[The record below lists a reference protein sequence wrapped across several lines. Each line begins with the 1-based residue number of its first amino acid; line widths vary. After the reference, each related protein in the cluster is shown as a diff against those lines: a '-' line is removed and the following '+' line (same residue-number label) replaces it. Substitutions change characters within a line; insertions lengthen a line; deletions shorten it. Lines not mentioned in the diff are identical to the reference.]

1 MGAVD
6 GKHIRIMKPAG
17 TGSEYYNYKGFY
29 SIVLMGVVNGNYE
42 FVYANVGAEGKTAD
56 GGCWRQCDFARALQ
70 QERLNLPADVHLDTN
85 TTVPC
90 HLVADNAFPMGKRM
104 LKPYPHR
111 FLTQSEKVFNY
122 RLSRARRIVENVFGI
137 ISSRFQVL
145 KTEMRFRVDN
155 CVRVVRAICILHN
168 VLRKLSGQAYMPP
181 GSLDNEDVNYQVIPG
196 DWRNGEEMVRMRPTT
211 AKNPLKIAKDT
222 RQKLTDHFMSDA
234 GAVPW
239 QYAMTETSVD
249 RILGGL

>member
-1 MGAVD
+1 MGCLWLKKTIPFQTPDTESEWKEIIQQFSQRWNYPCCVGAVD

-168 VLRKLSGQAYMPP
+168 VLRK
-181 GSLDNEDVNYQVIPG
+181 
-196 DWRNGEEMVRMRPTT
+196 
-211 AKNPLKIAKDT
+211 
-222 RQKLTDHFMSDA
+222 
-234 GAVPW
+234 
-239 QYAMTETSVD
+239 
-249 RILGGL
+249 